1 MAAAARSPLRR
12 ARSPPG
18 GQGGDQ
24 SMDLPVLVRPEE
36 KPLGWDIPEQSCGCR
51 AQPPPFRGVGKGRD
65 LLQDSCI
72 TEKLIMREKK
82 HRRE

>member
-1 MAAAARSPLRR
+1 MAAA

-65 LLQDSCI
+65 LLQDS
-72 TEKLIMREKK
+72 
-82 HRRE
+82 